1 MTDNEKIIMEEVHYA
16 NKKLLKE
23 FDDFAKRH
31 DIKYFLMYGGL
42 IGAIRHKDLIPWD
55 DDVDIVVTRE
65 EFNKLKPYLDE
76 FKGDFSV
83 SYPCT
88 NNKFFDF
95 VTKINYE
102 KSSLENKNPE
112 TEFYNEEH
120 NKISLDI
127 FIFDKTYPGKK
138 FNKQIFKLKMLYG
151 KAISRRY
158 KIDYKKYS
166 FLQKLQ
172 VFSLAFLGKFTSLNR
187 IHKKYEKISQKY
199 NNEDTGY
206 YFASNGTINDFDV
219 VFDAKDFEKTTLG
232 IVGDLELPIPYNYDN
247 VLRKQYGNYMEFPPV
262 ESQKPLHINYDEI
275 KVERID

>member
-1 MTDNEKIIMEEVHYA
+1 MTDNEKKIMEEVHYA
-16 NKKLLKE
+16 NKKLLKA

-31 DIKYFLMYGGL
+31 DIKYYLMYGGL

-55 DDVDIVVTRE
+55 DDVDIVVTRDE
-65 EFNKLKPYLDE
+65 YNKLIPYLDE

-95 VTKINYE
+95 VTKINYV
-102 KSSLENKNPE
+102 KSSLENINSE
-112 TEFYNEEH
+112 TKFYNEEH

-138 FNKQIFKLKMLYG
+138 ANKQIFKLKMIYG
-151 KAISRRY
+151 KAMSKRY

-166 FLQKLQ
+166 FVQKIQ
-172 VFSLAFLGKFTSLNR
+172 VFTLALLGKFSSLKN
-187 IHKKYEKISQKY
+187 IYKKYEKISQKF
-199 NNEDTGY
+199 NNDNTGY

-219 VFDAKDFEKTTLG
+219 IFDAKDFEKTTIG
-232 IVGDLELPIPYNYDN
+232 HVGELDLPIPYNYDH
-247 VLRKQYGNYMEFPPV
+247 VLKQQYGNYMEFPPV
-262 ESQKPLHINYDEI
+262 ESQKPLHIKYEEI